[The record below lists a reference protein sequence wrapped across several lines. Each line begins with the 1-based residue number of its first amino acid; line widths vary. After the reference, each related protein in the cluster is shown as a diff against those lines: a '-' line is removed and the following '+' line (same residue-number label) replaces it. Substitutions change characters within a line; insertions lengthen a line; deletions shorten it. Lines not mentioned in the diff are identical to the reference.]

1 MVLLN
6 PDPKVKSNVIDRA
19 TVFDQYLGTEKWG
32 LSFAK
37 GLPPGYSRLSLNEH
51 LCETDTQSWSLP
63 FFTPFI

>member
-51 LCETDTQSWSLP
+51 LCETDT
-63 FFTPFI
+63 